1 MSPEQMPQAVGNPC
15 WTLASVQSRLSP
27 IAQLS
32 DAKVDWFLAT
42 HSPIKCLTQSGQY
55 VAEADLF
62 KQLYSSE
69 SPEQLVVIKGPP
81 GAGKSQL
88 INWMR
93 LRFEDALVRGESRS
107 GGTSK
112 LRTVLIRRRSGSLK
126 DALEQLVAQLP
137 EYERFLAE
145 VKGAISQISAE
156 QARYQLSFHIS
167 VALKGLKENG
177 KLPDDLICI
186 HQLFQDIRMTELM
199 CRTGSTIDNNIQRL
213 INESEV
219 QARESLPM
227 FTAEDFDFRGRQR
240 GQSVDALMLD
250 LLEDEETL
258 RNEAATIVNSV
269 LREALANV
277 TGIKGQTLH
286 EVFRGIRRSMMQAGE
301 DLALFIEDVSTMSI
315 LDEELVNA
323 LEPQGDTDL
332 CKMLSVLGMT
342 IPAYNRLQENKK
354 DRISLAL
361 EIQGDIG
368 NVGSLN
374 DANGVDRFVAR
385 YLNALRVGDSQI
397 SVLAEDRRR
406 VDEVQHSACDGC
418 ELREKCF
425 QAFSS
430 VTLGDVEIGLY
441 PLAPGAASRLLEGL
455 DIVNSSRNPRGLL
468 RHIVLPLLET
478 LGNGSRTSTSLGI
491 NIKPQLPTDLSQVS
505 QTVLGGWNST
515 QRNQL
520 SYVSWYWSGQM
531 ALTDARA
538 TIEPM
543 LPWLGFPRFSGEAKL
558 SEPLKKSIVTLPDNA
573 PILTTVDSVQPK
585 QETSTVTPALHNA
598 RQRLQ
603 LWFDQNKKLSKD
615 AEFRELLIEVV
626 KFSLDEENTRS
637 PSFAMQEFSTNGIP
651 LTTRNILIEDMEAN
665 PTAGTKAKFFF
676 PRDQSTYDLLNALLD
691 FKNLGRGKSWNF
703 EGGINQQRIY
713 ARWLLNNRERM
724 LQSYDVTK
732 VSAKDVQN
740 LATAFLIIALRF
752 CKRAT
757 LPSDTASAVESIASF
772 AVSEPVTLTPTA
784 KKLASDVVLRVPKIR
799 EFLFRQ
805 LSVPQGGTRNLNFID
820 SRVMQEAVTQ
830 FRTNAQLPLIDHPSL
845 ASEYPEIA
853 QLLQSD
859 WSRLG
864 DALKEEH
871 AQLVIVLDGL
881 RSMLAHWGIEDEGD
895 DSGNVDLT
903 HGMRIF
909 LESARAA
916 ERACANASQSMGRED
931 LQKQIRELAPA
942 KISSWVTC
950 LEGAV
955 KSEAIGP
962 DGILSL
968 DLAPLLK
975 LYIFSQEIDK
985 AMRQLANDVAS
996 VMAEVVTEEEV
1007 SADRALAE
1015 ATIKRLSILLESVNS
1030 PTKEDI
1036 NYGDQE

>member
-1 MSPEQMPQAVGNPC
+1 MNPENMPQVEGNPC
-15 WTLASVQSRLSP
+15 WTIASVQSRLSP

-32 DAKVDWFLAT
+32 DSKVDWFLAT
-42 HSPIKCLTQSGQY
+42 HSPINCLAQSGQF
-55 VAEADLF
+55 VTEAELF
-62 KQLYSSE
+62 NQIYKSE

-88 INWMR
+88 INWLR

-107 GGTSK
+107 GGGK

-126 DALEQLVAQLP
+126 DALEQLVDQLP

-145 VKGAISQISAE
+145 VKGAIAQISAD

-177 KLPDDLICI
+177 KLPDDLTCI

-219 QARESLPM
+219 QTRESLPM

-240 GQSVDALMLD
+240 GQSVDTLMLD

-258 RNEAATIVNSV
+258 RNECATIVNSV

-286 EVFRGIRRSMMQAGE
+286 EVFRGIRRAMKQTGE
-301 DLALFIEDVSTMSI
+301 ELALFIEDVSTMSI

-354 DRISLAL
+354 DRITLAL

-368 NVGSLN
+368 NVGSLT
-374 DANGVDRFVAR
+374 DANEVDRFVAR

-406 VDEVQHSACDGC
+406 INEVQHSACDGC
-418 ELREKCF
+418 GLKEKCF
-425 QAFSS
+425 GAFSS
-430 VTLGDVEIGLY
+430 VTFGEVEIGLY
-441 PLAPGAASRLLEGL
+441 PLAPGTASRLLEGL

-478 LGNGSRTSTSLGI
+478 LGNVSRSSPSLGI
-491 NIKPQLPTDLSQVS
+491 NIKPQLPTDLSLAS
-505 QTVLGGWNST
+505 QTVLGGWSST

-520 SYVSWYWSGQM
+520 SYVSWYWSGQHSIS
-531 ALTDARA
+531 DSRA
-538 TIEPM
+538 TIESM
-543 LPWLGFPRFSGEAKL
+543 LPWFGLPRFSGA
-558 SEPLKKSIVTLPDNA
+558 SQSSPPIKKPTVTLPEKV
-573 PILTTVDSVQPK
+573 TVSNPTVSDHPK
-585 QETSTVTPALHNA
+585 QEAPAVTAALQDA

-603 LWFDQNKKLSKD
+603 LWFDQNRKLTKD
-615 AEFRELLIEVV
+615 AEYRELLIEVV
-626 KFSLDEENTRS
+626 KASLNEENSRY
-637 PSFAMQEFSTNGIP
+637 PSFAMQEFSTTGSPP
-651 LTTRNILIEDMEAN
+651 LTTRNIQIEDMDSN
-665 PTAGTKAKFFF
+665 PAGGTKARFFF
-676 PRDQSTYDLLNALLD
+676 PRNQSTYDLLNALLD
-691 FKNLGRGKSWNF
+691 YKNLGQSRSWKF
-703 EGGINQQRIY
+703 EGGINQKRIY
-713 ARWLLNNRERM
+713 ARWLLHNREKM
-724 LQSYDVTK
+724 LQSYDVTT
-732 VSAKDVQN
+732 VSAKDVQRI
-740 LATAFLIIALRF
+740 AAAFLIIALRF
-752 CKRAT
+752 CRRST
-757 LPSDTASAVESIASF
+757 LPSDTSGAVESISSF
-772 AVSEPVTLTPTA
+772 EVIEPLTLTPIA

-799 EFLFRQ
+799 QFLFRQ

-820 SRVMQEAVTQ
+820 SRVIQEAIAQ
-830 FRTNAQLPLIDHPSL
+830 FRSDANLPTIDHSSL
-845 ASEYPEIA
+845 PSEYPEIS

-859 WSRLG
+859 WRRLSE
-864 DALKEEH
+864 ALQEEH
-871 AQLVIVLDGL
+871 AQLVVVLDGCRRIL
-881 RSMLAHWGIEDEGD
+881 EHWGIESEAD
-895 DSGNVDLT
+895 DSSNVSLIE
-903 HGMRIF
+903 GMRIF

-916 ERACANASQSMGRED
+916 EKACANASQSMGRED

-942 KISSWVTC
+942 KVTSWVSC

-968 DLAPLLK
+968 DLAPLMK
-975 LYIFSQEIDK
+975 LYQFSQDIDN
-985 AMRQLANDVAS
+985 AMRQLAKDVAS
-996 VMAEVVTEEEV
+996 VMAEVVTEDEV
-1007 SADRALAE
+1007 NAERLLANS
-1015 ATIKRLSILLESVNS
+1015 TIKRLSHMLDSVNNS
-1030 PTKEDI
+1030 TKEDI
-1036 NYGDQE
+1036 NNAD